1 MKKKKAKRIFFTI
14 LTVSIIGVI
23 IGGWYAHKVVLSP
36 NFKVDDNKKQCIYVY
51 PNDNID
57 KLVAQMESENVTIN
71 PDYVRLTAR
80 ILKMDKHKL
89 KAGCYKISDNESSWS
104 VMQRIRRGEQTPVK
118 LTINNVRTAGQ
129 FASKVSKQLMM
140 DSASVMNFVTDTARM
155 KELGFASH
163 ELFVLVVSNTY
174 EMWWTISTD
183 ALMKRLA
190 AEHDK
195 FWQRNERDKRA
206 QIIGLTRAEVVTLA
220 SIVDEET
227 AKAGEQR
234 RIAGLYL
241 NRLHCGMLLQSDP
254 TVKYATGD
262 FMLTQ
267 ILYSHL
273 AIDSPYNT
281 YRYAGLPPGPIR
293 LPNTATI
300 DAVLDAEQ
308 HNYLYMCA
316 DASMNGTHKFATTLS
331 QHNINAQ
338 QYHAALR
345 RWKAS
350 RK

>member
-1 MKKKKAKRIFFTI
+1 MKNKKRKSTFPII
-14 LTVSIIGVI
+14 LTLLLAVAVAGAWHIHNILFK
-23 IGGWYAHKVVLSP
+23 A
-36 NFKVDDNKKQCIYVY
+36 NFKVDNNKTQYIYVY
-51 PNDNID
+51 PNDDTD
-57 KLVAQMESENVTIN
+57 KFIAKVTASGTVIN
-71 PDYVRLTAR
+71 PDYVRLAAR
-80 ILKMDKHKL
+80 LLKMDRSSI
-89 KAGCYKISDNESSWS
+89 KAGCYIIRNGESSWD
-104 VMQRIRRGEQTPVK
+104 VMQRINRGEQTPVK
-118 LTINNVRTAGQ
+118 LTINNVRTAEQ
-129 FASKVSKQLMM
+129 FASKVSRQLMT
-140 DSASVMNFVTDTARM
+140 DSISIMEFITDTNCM
-155 KELGFASH
+155 KKLGFAPH
-163 ELFVLVVSNTY
+163 ELFVLVVSDTY
-174 EMWWTISTD
+174 EMWWTIPVE

-190 AEHDK
+190 REHDK
-195 FWQRNERDKRA
+195 FWNRHERDRRA
-206 QIIGLTRAEVVTLA
+206 EALGLTRTEVVTLA

-227 AKAGEQR
+227 SKAEERR

-262 FMLTQ
+262 FKLTQ

-273 AIDSPYNT
+273 AIDNPYNT

-316 DASMNGTHKFATTLS
+316 DASLNGTHKFATTLS
-331 QHNINAQ
+331 QHNVNAR